1 MLNAE
6 SLVPLVTLLHTL
18 LLNHFCVYLDQGKLG
33 HMLQF
38 TIWVNINDT
47 SDSKSHKSL

>member
-6 SLVPLVTLLHTL
+6 SLVPLVTLLIRTL

-38 TIWVNINDT
+38 TI
-47 SDSKSHKSL
+47 